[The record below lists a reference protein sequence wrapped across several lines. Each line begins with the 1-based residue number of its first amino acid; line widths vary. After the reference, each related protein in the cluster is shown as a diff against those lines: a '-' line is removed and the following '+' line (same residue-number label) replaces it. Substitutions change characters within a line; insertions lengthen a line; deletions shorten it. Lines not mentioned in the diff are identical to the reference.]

1 MSTEPAAAPAAA
13 SGPADL
19 DNLLEHVGRFG
30 RFQVWQCA
38 ILLLPVI
45 FNAFSNLCYVFTAGD
60 LNYRCHIG
68 GCENGTQSEPY
79 NPPWLHN
86 AVPFRESTHQ
96 PAKCERYHP
105 LRSDAPFG
113 GACDASDFNSSF
125 IERCTDLVY
134 EDPAERTIVND
145 FGLLCEEN
153 RWKVTLVG
161 TVHNVGQVVALALS
175 GMISDRFGR
184 RITLLLCVGIGSTL
198 GILRS
203 LTVGYGSFMVLEF
216 LEPVFGSTVYT
227 TAFVLCQELVEPKRR
242 VIVKSVVLVAYALAE
257 ATIGVL
263 AMQLRNWRTLTR
275 ALFLPG
281 ILSIPLLWTTVESM
295 RWLLTKGHHR
305 EVIRI
310 LQRIAKANGRPAP
323 SEELLAKFTLQQQTK
338 AGAGQDGAGRIKGK
352 SFVQLLAETCRYRR
366 LMLRIVNCSFCWFTN
381 AMVYYGLTLNSVT
394 LAGDKYANFIL
405 ITLAAIPPSVAINYI
420 LNRYGRR
427 KTQCGSLLLCGL
439 FCLLTL
445 TELKDIAWAN
455 VTLFLL
461 SKMAISLSFSTL
473 YIYTA
478 EIFPTSL
485 RQSFI
490 SFCSMVG
497 RFGSMLA
504 PQMPLLQ
511 ALWAPLPMVLFGT
524 VALLS
529 GLLILEFPETTGITL
544 PDTLEEAATLNNDRT
559 KRKPHQEQA
568 HPRAMEEA
576 KLTASE

>member
-1 MSTEPAAAPAAA
+1 MSTEPAPSSPA
-13 SGPADL
+13 SGPSADL

-30 RFQVWQCA
+30 PFQFWQCA
-38 ILLLPVI
+38 LLLLPVI

-79 NPPWLHN
+79 IPSWLHN
-86 AVPFRESTHQ
+86 AVPFRESTNQ

-105 LRSDAPFG
+105 LRSRDAPFG
-113 GACDASDFNSSF
+113 GACDAVDFNSS
-125 IERCTDLVY
+125 IIDRCTDLVY

-145 FGLLCEEN
+145 FDLLCDEN

-161 TVHNVGQVVALALS
+161 TIHNVGQVLALALS

-198 GILRS
+198 GVLRS
-203 LTVGYGSFMVLEF
+203 LTVGYGSFMVFEF

-227 TAFVLCQELVEPKRR
+227 TAFVLCQELVEPERR
-242 VIVKSVVLVAYALAE
+242 VIVKSVVLVAYSLAE
-257 ATIGVL
+257 AAIGLL
-263 AMQLRNWRTLTR
+263 AMELRNWRTLTR

-281 ILSIPLLWTTVESM
+281 VLSLPLLWTTVESM

-310 LQRIAKANGRPAP
+310 LRRIAKANGRPAL
-323 SEELLAKFTLQQQTK
+323 SEELLAKFTAQQQAK
-338 AGAGQDGAGRIKGK
+338 AGPQDHPDRIKEK
-352 SFVQLLAETCRYRR
+352 SFVQLLAETCRHRR

-394 LAGDKYANFIL
+394 LAGDKYGNFIL
-405 ITLAAIPPSVAINYI
+405 ITLAAIPPSVAINCI

-445 TELKDIAWAN
+445 TALKDIGAWAN

-511 ALWAPLPMVLFGT
+511 ALWAPLPMVLFGS

-529 GLLILEFPETTGITL
+529 GLLILEFPETTGTTL
-544 PDTLEEAATLNNDRT
+544 PDTLEEAAALNNAGT
-559 KRKPHQEQA
+559 ARKS
-568 HPRAMEEA
+568 HPGAMEEA
-576 KLTASE
+576 KLTTSA